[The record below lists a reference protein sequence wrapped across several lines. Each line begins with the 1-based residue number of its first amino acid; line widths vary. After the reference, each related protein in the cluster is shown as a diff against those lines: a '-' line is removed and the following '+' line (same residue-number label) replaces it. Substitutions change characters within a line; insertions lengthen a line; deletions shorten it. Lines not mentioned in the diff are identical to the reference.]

1 MDFKCKSSTDVIQIL
16 SENGENASIED
27 VDFIYKRLSMKYHP
41 DKGGSAAEFQNL
53 QVTCELV
60 RKHGLQ
66 YVKMLSDIYEDE
78 GTDDLSD
85 DDSDWSYAKQYEEA
99 NIDDFKKM
107 CEKIVNNV
115 GIPSFTI
122 ETASVVEHEQPKPT
136 RKRKLTKEKVEVAPK
151 KRHSILKGK
160 SIIVYG
166 GDDLKEGWGL
176 STRPRLLIQD
186 ATADIENLSSV
197 LLKNTCC
204 WLDGP
209 LINDNMTSLCDA
221 VNNAYT
227 TIKKDKSVKA
237 SKNAHVTLLS
247 DATGT
252 PEEAYWIGHLRNK
265 VYNRKTK
272 EWLYPNRGGFGN
284 LLR

>member
-1 MDFKCKSSTDVIQIL
+1 MDFTCKSSTEVIQIL
-16 SENGENASIED
+16 SDTSDD
-27 VDFIYKRLSMKYHP
+27 VDSVYKRLSMKYHP
-41 DKGGSAAEFQNL
+41 DRGGSNAEFQNL

-66 YVKMLSDIYEDE
+66 YVKMLSEMCED
-78 GTDDLSD
+78 GDDDDSD
-85 DDSDWSYAKQYEEA
+85 DDSDWSYAKQYEAA
-99 NIDDFKKM
+99 NIDDFVQM
-107 CEKIVNNV
+107 CEKIVNHA
-115 GIPSFTI
+115 GIPALKF
-122 ETASVVEHEQPKPT
+122 ETAAVDDRESPKLTRKPT
-136 RKRKLTKEKVEVAPK
+136 RKRKQSQETVKVAPQ
-151 KRHSILKGK
+151 KRHSTLKGK

-166 GDDLKEGWGL
+166 GDDLKHEWGL

-186 ATADIENLSSV
+186 ATADIENLSSA

-209 LINDNMTSLCDA
+209 LINDNLTSLCEA

-237 SKNAHVTLLS
+237 SKNAHDTLLY

-252 PEEAYWIGHLRNK
+252 PEKAYLIGHLRNK
-265 VYNRKTK
+265 VYNRKK
-272 EWLYPNRGGFGN
+272 KAWLYPNNGGFGH
-284 LLR
+284 LLIL

>member
-1 MDFKCKSSTDVIQIL
+1 MDFTCISSAEVIQIL
-16 SENGENASIED
+16 SDSATDID
-27 VDFIYKRLSMKYHP
+27 VVYKRLSIKYHP
-41 DKGGSAAEFQNL
+41 DKGGSNAEFQNL

-60 RKHGLQ
+60 KKHGLQ
-66 YVKMLSDIYEDE
+66 YVKMLRDIY
-78 GTDDLSD
+78 DDADADDSD
-85 DDSDWSYAKQYEEA
+85 DESDWSYAQQYEEA
-99 NIDDFKKM
+99 NIDDFKQM
-107 CEKIVNNV
+107 CERIVNNAGV
-115 GIPSFTI
+115 PSFTI
-122 ETASVVEHEQPKPT
+122 ETARVLEHEEPKPT
-136 RKRKLTKEKVEVAPK
+136 RKRKQSKDKVAVVSR

-166 GDDLKEGWGL
+166 GDDLKEEWGL

-209 LINDNMTSLCDA
+209 LINDNLTSLCEA

-237 SKNAHVTLLS
+237 SKNAHETLLY
-247 DATGT
+247 DASGT
-252 PEEAYWIGHLRNK
+252 PEKAYLIGHLRNK
-265 VYNRKTK
+265 VYNRKNK
-272 EWLYPNRGGFGN
+272 AWLYPNNGGFGH